1 MPTHGSTAIWLLFAA
16 SSLRVLEDV
25 AETLCVLLLAVSLGP
40 GLTEQVE
47 EADKMWLWLPP
58 ESLAWASGS
67 WVGSC
72 CLERPGGRPLT
83 LIGTSGTCCPAVLR
97 E

>member
-1 MPTHGSTAIWLLFAA
+1 MPTHGSTPIWLLLAA

-25 AETLCVLLLAVSLGP
+25 AEMLCVLLLAVSLGP

-47 EADKMWLWLPP
+47 EADKMWVWLPL
-58 ESLAWASGS
+58 ESLAWTPGS

-83 LIGTSGTCCPAVLR
+83 LISTSGTRCPAVLR